1 MADVSGDSLEAM
13 TAHPKPTADRP
24 ADQPGGSAPEQ
35 TGAEKPPQPRMEVRV
50 PPELAAKRE
59 RAAKEEALE
68 RMKQEARHAQ
78 ERYLR
83 TLAEFENTKKRLHR
97 EKEEFV
103 RYASETI
110 VRGLLPIIDSLDQAL
125 VAVDRQSDP
134 EAITKG
140 VHLIYR
146 QLLGLLEKE
155 GVKRIPTVG
164 EPFDPHKHEAV
175 AQIDTTDGTP
185 EETVVEEVQVGYT
198 MHGRVIRPAI
208 VKVAKSVHSPSSI
221 VDSPQNKANH
231 EGSA

>member
-1 MADVSGDSLEAM
+1 MADVSGYSLDAM
-13 TAHPKPTADRP
+13 TAQPKPTADRP
-24 ADQPGGSAPEQ
+24 AGQPGGSAPEQ
-35 TGAEKPPQPRMEVRV
+35 TGAEKPPKPWVEVRV
-50 PPELAAKRE
+50 PTELAAKRE
-59 RAAKEEALE
+59 RAAKEEEPE
-68 RMKQEARHAQ
+68 RMKQEAREAQ

-103 RYASETI
+103 RYASETM
-110 VRGLLPIIDSLDQAL
+110 VRELLPIIDSLDQAL

-175 AQIDTTDGTP
+175 AQVETSDGTAD
-185 EETVVEEVQVGYT
+185 ETVVEEVQVGYT
-198 MHGRVIRPAI
+198 MHGKVIRPAM
-208 VKVAKSVHSPSSI
+208 VKVAKRAGQKPGEQQV
-221 VDSPQNKANH
+221 V
-231 EGSA
+231 